1 MRNIEIF
8 KAVSALVMAD
18 LYASFPLSK
27 NIKSGALALGLND
40 ELWDKSQVSDERQP
54 HVSNYIREH
63 SPAAISAPTI
73 RWLASAGLI
82 EYKSERDGTFMDV
95 VLTAKG
101 LESIE
106 SKAGRG
112 KKLLKSAQ
120 GVLVDATKDAAKK
133 ELAGLF
139 SEILKWSIAAGPSLV
154 QAISRS

>member
-8 KAVSALVMAD
+8 KAVSALAMAD
-18 LYASFPLSK
+18 LYASFPMTK
-27 NIKSGALALGLND
+27 NLKSGELVIRLND
-40 ELWDKSQVSDERQP
+40 DLWDKSQVPDERQP

-82 EYKSERDGTFMDV
+82 EYNSERDGTFTEA

-106 SKAGRG
+106 TKAGRG

-120 GVLVDATKDAAKK
+120 SVLVDASKDAAKK
-133 ELAGLF
+133 ELADVF

>member
-8 KAVSALVMAD
+8 KAVSALAMAD
-18 LYASFPLSK
+18 LYASFPITK
-27 NIKSGALALGLND
+27 NLKSGELALRLSD
-40 ELWDKSQVSDERQP
+40 DLWDKSQVPDARQP
-54 HVSNYIREH
+54 HVANWIRKH
-63 SPAAISAPTI
+63 SPAAVSAPTI

-82 EYKSERDGTFMDV
+82 EYESERNGTFINV
-95 VLTAKG
+95 VLTPKG

-120 GVLVDATKDAAKK
+120 GVLGDATKDAAKK

-139 SEILKWSIAAGPSLV
+139 SEILKWSIAAGPSIV
-154 QAISRS
+154 QAVSRS